1 MAGNHPIVVIW
12 TAILFHEITCR
23 GVCRIIERFFGCL
36 WSDQPQ
42 GDLKIQDS
50 NLFGWFYGKTIDL
63 GWLGWLGCLKNTEIR
78 WEKTGTEVVR
88 AGVGPHVDSQDSQG
102 GCHRCHLFF
111 PMEISRSNSFFM
123 FFPWFFMFQPKFMD
137 GWTPFV
143 GEMCEVH
150 FKSTSYIPISSNFW
164 SFMDR
169 QFMSIPKIM
178 VLTSWTYVIYG
189 DFTYISYDFNW
200 FHISF
205 TWTLDIEWI
214 ESQIYGAVWLRPCP

>member
-23 GVCRIIERFFGCL
+23 GVCGIIERFFGCL

-42 GDLKIQDS
+42 GEDLKIQDCS

-63 GWLGWLGCLKNTEIR
+63 GWLGCLKNTEIR
-78 WEKTGTEVVR
+78 WEKLALRLSVLELVHMWTARTLR
-88 AGVGPHVDSQDSQG
+88 ADVTDVTSFSQWKSQDPTVFSVI
-102 GCHRCHLFF
+102 FY
-111 PMEISRSNSFFM
+111 
-123 FFPWFFMFQPKFMD
+123 
-137 GWTPFV
+137 GWLDPICGWNV
-143 GEMCEVH
+143 WSPLQIH
-150 FKSTSYIPISSNFW
+150 FIYTNFW

-178 VLTSWTYVIYG
+178 VLTSWIYVIYR
-189 DFTYISYDFNW
+189 DFTYISHDFNW

-205 TWTLDIEWI
+205 RWTLDIEWI

>member
-23 GVCRIIERFFGCL
+23 GVCRIIERFFWVSL
-36 WSDQPQ
+36 KWSATR
-42 GDLKIQDS
+42 
-50 NLFGWFYGKTIDL
+50 W
-63 GWLGWLGCLKNTEIR
+63 LKNPGLQSFRLVLWQNHRSWVTWVTWVPQKHR
-78 WEKTGTEVVR
+78 DQMGKTGTEVVR
-88 AGVGPHVDSQDSQG
+88 VGVGPHVDSQDSQG